1 MPFTISHAAAAYP
14 FRRTRLVLS
23 AVIVGCMA
31 PDFEYFLHAGMYGRE
46 SHNLRGAFTFALPI
60 SLIVLV
66 VFHSLLKKPLSALLP
81 RAIQERIVF
90 REFRFWPLSRLL
102 LIAASILV
110 GIATHL
116 LWDSFTHD
124 HQWAVEH
131 IAWLRTEVT
140 MFHRVVGYYKF
151 LQLASTLFGLWLLY
165 WWLKKWYRT
174 QPRQSQPVFPMTAF
188 GKMGAIATMTVTA
201 GVIAFWRAMILAAP
215 RPILSGRFLTNSIV
229 AFISVFCVEL
239 VLFGIVVR
247 ILMKD
252 NAEVSEVRS

>member
-14 FRRTRLVLS
+14 FRRTKLVLS

-66 VFHSLLKKPLSALLP
+66 VFHSLLKRPLSALLP
-81 RAIQERIVF
+81 RGVQERMVF
-90 REFRFWPLSRLL
+90 HEFRFWPLSRLL

-110 GIATHL
+110 GVGTHL

-131 IAWLRTEVT
+131 IAWLRNEVT
-140 MFHRVVGYYKF
+140 MFHRVIGYHKF
-151 LQLASTLFGLWLLY
+151 FQLASTLFGLWVLY
-165 WWLKKWYRT
+165 WWVKKWYRT
-174 QPRQSQPVFPMTAF
+174 QPRQSAPVFPMSAS
-188 GKMGAIATMTVTA
+188 GKIGAIAMMTVIA
-201 GVIAFWRAMILAAP
+201 GVLAFWRAQILAAP

-239 VLFGIVVR
+239 LLFGIGVR
-247 ILMKD
+247 VLMKD
-252 NAEVSEVRS
+252 ASEELES